1 MEVSPVAKYLN
12 TKELVPGIVMNVVAV
27 GGKLMQTYVT
37 LKKGAELPVH
47 THPHEQSSF
56 VISGHMVFTVD
67 GVEHDCPAG
76 SGLVFAPNQPHGARI
91 LEDTCVAD
99 VFTPIREEYL
109 K

>member
-1 MEVSPVAKYLN
+1 MAKYLN

-27 GGKLMQTYVT
+27 GGNVMQTYVT
-37 LKKGAELPVH
+37 LKKGAQLPMH
-47 THPHEQSSF
+47 SHPHEQSSY

-67 GVEHDCPAG
+67 GQEKDCPAG
-76 SGLVFAPNQPHGARI
+76 SGLIFRPHQPHGARV
-91 LEDTCVAD
+91 LEDSCVSD